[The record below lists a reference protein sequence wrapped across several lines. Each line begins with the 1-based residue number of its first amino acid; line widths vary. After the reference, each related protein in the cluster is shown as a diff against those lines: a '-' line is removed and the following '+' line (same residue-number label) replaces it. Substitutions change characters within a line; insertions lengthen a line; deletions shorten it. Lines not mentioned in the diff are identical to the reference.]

1 MEVAVV
7 EEVAVAVAVAVA
19 VVMAAARHL
28 PLRSSSPSFER
39 VIMMNS
45 V

>member
-28 PLRSSSPSFER
+28 PLRFSSPSFDR

>member
-1 MEVAVV
+1 MEVAVA

-19 VVMAAARHL
+19 VVVAAARHL